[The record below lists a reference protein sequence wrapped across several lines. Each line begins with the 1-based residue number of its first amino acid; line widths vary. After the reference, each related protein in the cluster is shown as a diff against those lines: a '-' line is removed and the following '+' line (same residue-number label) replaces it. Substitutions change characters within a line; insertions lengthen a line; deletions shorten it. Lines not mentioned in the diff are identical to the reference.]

1 MLPTLVRGCGAD
13 IGGITD
19 AVPSEPASAA
29 GDAQR
34 TGPASPPVAG
44 CPARRLGAG
53 RSGAASVARSAA
65 ANTVLAG
72 RRAGFW
78 LPAGHPAAASLPW
91 AQRPRLARSVNDS
104 PPGLPAPAASHEP

>member
-29 GDAQR
+29 GDAQG
-34 TGPASPPVAG
+34 TGPASPSVAG

-53 RSGAASVARSAA
+53 RAGAASVARSAA

-78 LPAGHPAAASLPW
+78 LPAGHPAAASLPSP
-91 AQRPRLARSVNDS
+91 QRPPPPPSANPS
-104 PPGLPAPAASHEP
+104 PPRLPPP